1 MTGEDDD
8 THHQSSNTQVSLV
21 PPPWLE
27 FTTSDPLRIAT
38 RVSPPGVILIPCG
51 DISTKGRR
59 STCRGASPALVKI
72 GTVDSDSVGCE
83 DRTSVEL
90 GKGVSVRVVI
100 GGCRFRKK
108 KIKNNPK
115 TL

>member
-1 MTGEDDD
+1 MTGEKDD
-8 THHQSSNTQVSLV
+8 THHQSSNTQVSFV

-72 GTVDSDSVGCE
+72 GTADSDSVGCAIYLRGLASSLTRNAAI
-83 DRTSVEL
+83 RTEQGRV
-90 GKGVSVRVVI
+90 GKKGV
-100 GGCRFRKK
+100 
-108 KIKNNPK
+108 
-115 TL
+115 

>member
-1 MTGEDDD
+1 MTGEKDD
-8 THHQSSNTQVSLV
+8 THHQSSNTQVSFV

-59 STCRGASPALVKI
+59 STCRGASPALVTI
-72 GTVDSDSVGCE
+72 GTVDNRSEENTSE
-83 DRTSVEL
+83 PQSLMRTSYAVYC
-90 GKGVSVRVVI
+90 V
-100 GGCRFRKK
+100 KK
-108 KIKNNPK
+108 NKY
-115 TL
+115 